1 MAEPPPH
8 RPLSGA
14 RTALAV
20 GAAGLAFGLVSL
32 ATRAGSSSPGAPPG
46 WHVAGTVG
54 RHAAAGLGLA
64 LAPVVLVLGL
74 AVWLAAGFVARQK
87 RAEQELQDPAARRK
101 RLIRYAVVFATAAL
115 VLALVRAGVV
125 NVHRLHLHVPGS
137 SPTSSRGHPRA
148 AGQGG
153 SSGVDLA
160 VAAGLWAAL
169 ALAIGVAVLRWRS
182 RRAAPPAPAL
192 PAAAPEAGIDF
203 GALRA
208 LADPREAVIRSY
220 AAMEATLDAR
230 ALGRDPAEGPREFL
244 ARVGGRLR
252 RSRAAAR
259 RLTGLYEG
267 ARFSDHPVD
276 SRMQA
281 SAVDALEVVD
291 ADREEP
297 A

>member
-32 ATRAGSSSPGAPPG
+32 ATRAGSASPGAPPG
-46 WHVAGTVG
+46 WHVADTVA
-54 RHAAAGLGLA
+54 RHAATGLGIA

-87 RAEQELQDPAARRK
+87 RAEEELRDPAARRR
-101 RLIRYAVVFATAAL
+101 RLIRYAILFAAAAL
-115 VLALVRAGVV
+115 VLTLVRAGVV
-125 NVHRLHLHVPGS
+125 DMHKLHLRVPGS
-137 SPTSSRGHPRA
+137 SSTPSRAHPRA
-148 AGQGG
+148 AGGG
-153 SSGVDLA
+153 ASGADLT
-160 VAAGLWAAL
+160 VAAALWAAL
-169 ALAIGVAVLRWRS
+169 ALAAGVAVLRWRS
-182 RRAAPPAPAL
+182 RTAAAAAPAL
-192 PAAAPEAGIDF
+192 PADAPEAGIDF
-203 GALRA
+203 GALRG
-208 LADPREAVIRSY
+208 LADAREAVIRAY

-230 ALGRDPAEGPREFL
+230 ALGRHPAEGPREFL

-276 SRMQA
+276 ADMQA
-281 SAVDALEVVD
+281 SAVDALEAVD